1 MAKEILRRYR
11 QIKKELDFFLSDNG
25 FVSSLKLESRDPLTD
40 FRYHIASI
48 VANKVL
54 YVEFPDKTNFDG
66 DYVMFRNQIA
76 NFIRNEFYDD
86 IKTTFLKTEFMSSR

>member
-1 MAKEILRRYR
+1 MTKEILRRYG

-54 YVEFPDKTNFDG
+54 YV
-66 DYVMFRNQIA
+66 
-76 NFIRNEFYDD
+76 
-86 IKTTFLKTEFMSSR
+86 

>member
-1 MAKEILRRYR
+1 MDKLKRNLI
-11 QIKKELDFFLSDNG
+11 FFLSDNG

-54 YVEFPDKTNFDG
+54 YV
-66 DYVMFRNQIA
+66 
-76 NFIRNEFYDD
+76 
-86 IKTTFLKTEFMSSR
+86 